1 MTQKTAVE
9 LLTEATENIDKMAKS
24 LADQG
29 KLTEAHEKEIKEA
42 KESIEEIRKDQ
53 KKHSLEIP
61 GLENEKSKFDLHMA
75 IKAARTGNWSEA
87 GFEKEVITNTHDLAR
102 KANHPSDVLQKD
114 ITAGTGA
121 SGGFLLPV
129 LVDNS
134 IIPLAIAERPILSE
148 MGITKLS
155 NLAVGD
161 FMMPKQ
167 TGRASATWLGEQVAL
182 TKSGPT
188 FSRNSLKM
196 KKLGTYTICSNDM
209 LRQGRGTMDA
219 FIRSDLGDAVAL
231 GLETATIAGTGSA
244 YQPTGIV
251 NTSGMTTYAGWNATR
266 TSGGQF
272 GVRDAAGQVNAIR
285 KANTLK
291 GKLGWISHPDVL
303 FGLKIQGAAQY
314 SGQTTNAPLMAN
326 QINGRILTDAEVDAL
341 LGYKMR
347 TTTLV
352 PFGPTKNSVATLSYS
367 IFGDWSQ
374 VVLGMWGGTEIKVSD
389 VASDGTTS
397 AFTQDCF
404 FVNIM
409 QTADILV
416 RDPTAF
422 TVISDC
428 ITVVTEMAEA

>member
-1 MTQKTAVE
+1 MTTKTPTQLIEEMGKSVE
-9 LLTEATENIDKMAKS
+9 TMVKEHAERGTLTEAIRKEVGEMKES
-24 LADQG
+24 LAE
-29 KLTEAHEKEIKEA
+29 L
-42 KESIEEIRKDQ
+42 Q
-53 KKHSLEIP
+53 KAQDKRSLSLP
-61 GLENEKSKFDLHMA
+61 GVENEKSKFDLHMA
-75 IKAARTGNWSEA
+75 IKAARTGNWGEA
-87 GFEKEVITNTHDLAR
+87 GFEKEVIVETHKLAV
-102 KANHPSDVLQKD
+102 KAGHPSDVLQKD
-114 ITAGTGA
+114 VTAGTGA
-121 SGGFLLPV
+121 NGGFLLPV
-129 LVDNS
+129 TVDQA
-134 IIPLAIAERPILSE
+134 IIPLAIADRPVLNE
-148 MGITKLS
+148 MGITKLT

-167 TGRASATWLGEQVAL
+167 TARATATWLGEEVAL

-188 FSRNSLKM
+188 FNRNSLKM

-209 LRQGRGTMDA
+209 LRQGRGTIDG
-219 FIRSDLGDAVAL
+219 FIRADLGDAVAL
-231 GLETATIAGTGSA
+231 GLELALIAGTGSA

-251 NTSGMTTYAGWNATR
+251 NQSGLTAYTGWNATR

-285 KANTLK
+285 KANLLK
-291 GKLGWISHPDVL
+291 GKLGWVTAPDVL
-303 FGLKIQGAAQY
+303 FGLKVQGSAQY

-326 QINGRILTDAEVDAL
+326 MINGRVLTDAEVDSM

-347 TTTLV
+347 ATTLV
-352 PFGPTKNSVATLSYS
+352 PFGPVKNSVATLTYA

-409 QTADILV
+409 QTADILL
-416 RDPTAF
+416 RDPAAM
-422 TVISDC
+422 TVINDV